1 MKAACQS
8 CIDFT
13 FLRSSVTPGMK
24 SPLQELHS
32 MELELGF
39 CASSNPPR
47 GMSAGIVRNSVNSTN
62 KIQYE
67 TVSTKPP
74 QHTLNLQGSC
84 IAPNLLGYR
93 SKAPLQQA
101 PRGLPLREQ
110 GRLCSISPVALYLRS
125 WATCLKRGKIGQ
137 G

>member
-24 SPLQELHS
+24 SPLHELHS

-47 GMSAGIVRNSVNSTN
+47 GMSAGIVRNSVNSAN

-67 TVSTKPP
+67 TVSRKPP

-84 IAPNLLGYR
+84 ITSNLLGYR
-93 SKAPLQQA
+93 SKAPLQQG
-101 PRGLPLREQ
+101 PRSLPLQEQ
-110 GRLCSISPVALYLRS
+110 GRLCSISPVTLYLQS
-125 WATCLKRGKIGQ
+125 WTTCLKRSKIGL